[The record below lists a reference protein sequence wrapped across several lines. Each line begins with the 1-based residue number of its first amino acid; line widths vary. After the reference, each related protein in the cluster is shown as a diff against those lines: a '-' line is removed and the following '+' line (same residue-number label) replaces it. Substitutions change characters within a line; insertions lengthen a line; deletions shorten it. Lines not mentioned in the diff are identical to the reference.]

1 MFSLFTTL
9 TGSSWGTS
17 EVEIHIYF
25 DFLACLTS
33 TNVNAFPILWLY
45 LIYKTILHFTS
56 FTKPFYILP
65 HLQSHFTFYL
75 IYKAI
80 LHFTSFTKPFYIL
93 PHLQSH
99 FTFYLIY
106 KAILHFTSFT
116 KPFYILPHLQKFFD

>member
-65 HLQSHFTFYL
+65 QLQSHFTFYFSYKAIL
-75 IYKAI
+75 PHLKSHFTFYIIYKAI
-80 LHFTSFTKPFYIL
+80 FHFTSFKKPFHIL
-93 PHLQSH
+93 HHLQSH
-99 FTFYLIY
+99 FPFYLI
-106 KAILHFTSFT
+106 
-116 KPFYILPHLQKFFD
+116 